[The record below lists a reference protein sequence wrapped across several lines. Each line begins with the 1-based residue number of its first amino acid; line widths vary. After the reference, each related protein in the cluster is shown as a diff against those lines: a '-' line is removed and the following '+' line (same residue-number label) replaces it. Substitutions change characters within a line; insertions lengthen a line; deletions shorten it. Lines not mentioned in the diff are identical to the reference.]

1 MVEAGRN
8 IDVLVDVERLR
19 EALGE
24 DVNDIVIR
32 ISAVVEIGAK
42 GRLPFLSLQDS
53 SGVRSVVDKRLEV
66 SSRTPWILGRGLKL
80 MSASL

>member
-1 MVEAGRN
+1 MAREVVEAGRN

-53 SGVRSVVDKRLEV
+53 SSVG
-66 SSRTPWILGRGLKL
+66 GRGR
-80 MSASL
+80 